1 MLQRF
6 RTPQPS
12 NRRASMGC
20 LTILEHPKLVEG
32 VWRSWKRSDVLW
44 EAVQIQSLEGIKD
57 GGSNPR
63 QAKFLS
69 GSGCDLARLCQ
80 FLSGELPR
88 VFEFL
93 TQNLSGEDVP
103 FSKFPKFS
111 SGLWITQRAI
121 SCNFWRV
128 SEVHAVIDLCLN
140 SQVCFLE
147 FPGCSSK
154 PTLFL
159 NVHKH

>member
-103 FSKFPKFS
+103 FSKISQIFIRTLDQWFWWVFGGPNVADRSVIYFGRYTILVVISFTHCPFYLPFS
-111 SGLWITQRAI
+111 S
-121 SCNFWRV
+121 
-128 SEVHAVIDLCLN
+128 
-140 SQVCFLE
+140 
-147 FPGCSSK
+147 
-154 PTLFL
+154 
-159 NVHKH
+159 